1 MPTILKYHN
10 TKPFRS
16 IKSINKQKKKE
27 TIVKLSKNINT
38 TIHSETRIEER
49 IQKKSKV
56 KKDII
61 NCVFQWRV
69 QSEVRYKVYWDFG
82 TYILWEDS
90 VLITVLS
97 KDMKTKNFKDIS
109 KEQLKIL
116 KNNLWIK

>member
-1 MPTILKYHN
+1 MPIILRFNN

-27 TIVKLSKNINT
+27 TIVKLSKNIST

-49 IQKKSKV
+49 IEKKSKV

-82 TYILWEDS
+82 TYILWEDG